1 MLKRILLA
9 CLVGSAMAGSA
20 KPQEKSESP
29 AAPAN
34 PAEAEA
40 LFQAKFGE
48 WKQLLAQ
55 LRQLAQRF
63 RVSPPADR
71 EAIKAQY
78 EQLTAQGDELLPQLR
93 AAAEAAFVGGA
104 KNKAELVDF
113 LLETA
118 QDDTKRGNPA
128 AGLRVAKLLMDHGAN
143 DRRALMLAGAA
154 AFYADDY
161 AETEKYFSE
170 AEKAGLLNNEGRVL
184 LSEAKLRAAEAKA
197 DDLPRVLLK
206 TAKGDIELELFENQ
220 APNTVANFV
229 SLVERGY
236 YNGLTFHRVLP
247 GFMAQGGCPEGTG
260 GGGPGYRIR
269 DEVKHSDARVHLRGT
284 LSMAKAQLPDTGGS
298 QFFITFQP
306 TPHLDGLHTAFG
318 RVIKGMDVVDKIAP
332 RNPDDPNA
340 APGEK
345 ILEATVVR
353 KREHEY
359 KPETLPE

>member
-1 MLKRILLA
+1 MFKRILVA
-9 CLVGSAMAGSA
+9 CLLGSAMAGSA
-20 KPQEKSESP
+20 KAQDKAAP

-40 LFQAKFGE
+40 QFQALFGE

-55 LRQLAQRF
+55 MRQLAQRF
-63 RVSPPADR
+63 RVSPPAER

-78 EQLTAQGDELLPQLR
+78 EQLTAQGEKVLPQLR
-93 AAAEAAFVGGA
+93 AAAEAAFVSGA

-118 QDDTKRGNPA
+118 QEDTNRGNPA
-128 AGLRVAKLLMDHGAN
+128 EGFRVAKLLLDHGAN
-143 DRRALMLAGAA
+143 DRRALMLAGTA
-154 AFYADDY
+154 AFYADNY

-170 AEKAGLLNNEGRVL
+170 AEKAGLLNDEGRVVL
-184 LSEAKLRAAEAKA
+184 TEAKLRAVEAKE
-197 DDLPRVLLK
+197 DNLPRVVLK
-206 TAKGDIELELFENQ
+206 TAKGDIELELYENQ
-220 APNTVANFV
+220 APNTVANFI

-236 YNGLTFHRVLP
+236 YDGLTFHRVLP

-269 DEVKHSDARVHLRGT
+269 DEVKHPDARKHLRGT
-284 LSMAKAQLPDTGGS
+284 LSMAKTQLPDTGGS
-298 QFFITFQP
+298 QFFITFVP
-306 TPHLDGLHTAFG
+306 TAHLDGLHTAFG

-332 RNPDDPNA
+332 RIPEDPSA
-340 APGEK
+340 PPGEK
-345 ILEATVVR
+345 ILAAKVIR
-353 KREHEY
+353 KRDHEY